1 MHYGSGSGIFPQGK
15 EQREYRKRESA
26 AIHGGK
32 EIKELPVFDASDILY
47 RLSRPVVFGRY
58 LGAELRYYHHHRVVA
73 GLRPHY
79 LKV

>member
-1 MHYGSGSGIFPQGK
+1 MRG
-15 EQREYRKRESA
+15 R
-26 AIHGGK
+26 K
-32 EIKELPVFDASDILY
+32 EIKELPVFDASDTLY

-58 LGAELRYYHHHRVVA
+58 LGANLRYYHHHWVVT